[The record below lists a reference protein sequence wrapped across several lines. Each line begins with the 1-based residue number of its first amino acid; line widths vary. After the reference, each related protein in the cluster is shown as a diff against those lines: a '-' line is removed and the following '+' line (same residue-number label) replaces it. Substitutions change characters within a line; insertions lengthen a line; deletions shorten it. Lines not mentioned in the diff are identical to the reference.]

1 MNEIALSIILVTLLI
16 LLLIAGIA
24 ISFFLAN
31 QQRMRQE
38 RLLSETKTNFE
49 RELRQVE
56 QEVSEHV
63 MGQFARELHDNIGQ
77 TLTSMNF
84 EIENRKHD
92 HPEHKEGYNTIQI
105 YLARFCSISAIV
117 WWLLPSKFEG
127 YNTIQIY
134 LAEATK
140 QLRLL
145 SRTLNND
152 FIGHSGLYGA
162 IQLEVDRLNALRR
175 FVVNLKMD
183 AGVST
188 LEKDQELMVFR
199 IVQEIAQ
206 NALKHSEAKQ
216 LSITLQSEPFE
227 LTVADD
233 GKGFDYEAV
242 INSNKASGLR
252 NILKR
257 AELAALNCTIQ
268 TKLGEGTTYILKKV
282 QL

>member
-92 HPEHKEGYNTIQI
+92 HPENKEGY
-105 YLARFCSISAIV
+105 A
-117 WWLLPSKFEG
+117 
-127 YNTIQIY
+127 TIQIY

-175 FVVNLKMD
+175 FVVSLKMD

-206 NALKHSEAKQ
+206 NALKHSGAKQ
-216 LSITLQSEPFE
+216 LLINLQSEPFE
-227 LTVADD
+227 LTVTDD
-233 GKGFDYEAV
+233 GNGFDYETV